1 MRLHILTRPAPTPLP
16 DIYSIDAKMGK
27 DGEFLGLDIKIY
39 NDYRVKAR
47 YSEKIENGVK
57 DVSMEFGNF
66 EEFEQLV
73 GTIKTALKDIGSSV
87 RAQEAHG
94 HSHGD

>member
-1 MRLHILTRPAPTPLP
+1 M
-16 DIYSIDAKMGK
+16 
-27 DGEFLGLDIKIY
+27 GLDIKIY

-57 DVSMEFGNF
+57 DVLMAFGNF

-73 GTIKTALKDIGSSV
+73 SKIKTALKDINT
-87 RAQEAHG
+87 
-94 HSHGD
+94 SHEKENKAS